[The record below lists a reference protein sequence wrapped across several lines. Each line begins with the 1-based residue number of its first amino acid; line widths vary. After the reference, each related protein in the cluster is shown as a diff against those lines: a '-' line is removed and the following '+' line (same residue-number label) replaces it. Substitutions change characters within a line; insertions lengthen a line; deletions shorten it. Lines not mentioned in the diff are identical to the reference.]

1 MIDYYDEFGM
11 IDNNKVIKS
20 VREIDEKRRNEKDKS
35 KQTQLLMEQ
44 LLRGLYLNPN
54 EMFNTTYR

>member
-11 IDNNKVIKS
+11 VDNNKVIKAI
-20 VREIDEKRRNEKDKS
+20 REIDEKRKNEKDKS
-35 KQTQLLMEQ
+35 KQTKLLMEQ

-54 EMFNTTYR
+54 EIFKTYR

>member
-54 EMFNTTYR
+54 EMFNTYR

>member
-1 MIDYYDEFGM
+1 MIDYFDEFGM
-11 IDNNKVIKS
+11 IDNNKVINA

-54 EMFNTTYR
+54 ETFNLHR

>member
-35 KQTQLLMEQ
+35 KQTQLLMEK

-54 EMFNTTYR
+54 EMFNTYR

>member
-1 MIDYYDEFGM
+1 MIDYYDKFGM

-54 EMFNTTYR
+54 EMFNTYR

>member
-11 IDNNKVIKS
+11 VDNNKVIKAI
-20 VREIDEKRRNEKDKS
+20 REIDEKRKNEKDKS
-35 KQTQLLMEQ
+35 KQTKLLMEQ

-54 EMFNTTYR
+54 EMFNTYR